1 MPIVDERMARGD
13 YVPYYE
19 EREIT
24 APVDLCDER
33 GRLNDAARGWSRAP
47 LTRAN
52 LSGHWPR
59 KKKWNFWNW
68 ISPKFVFSVTVAD
81 IDFASFCGV
90 SFTDFE
96 TRENFSGMALGRHGH
111 TAMPEEVEKSIFWKS
126 KGVDY
131 SFDHQGDR
139 ILVKYRGPLMKGGE
153 AAADFVIHKPK
164 GHETLNIVAPWSD
177 ERFQMN
183 SKHNTLP
190 CEGSVTVRGSNYLM
204 DPAECHGVQDFGR
217 GMWPYRS
224 CWNWGVLTGH
234 AGADVIGVNM
244 GAKWTTGTGA
254 NENGICLNGR
264 LYKVMED
271 LDWEYDAGDFMKPW
285 RVRAPHSKMID
296 LTLTPTIANATN
308 LSLGVMRTG
317 GTCSFGRWNGIVRCD
332 GREIGIKNVVG
343 WAEEFEHRW

>member
-1 MPIVDERMARGD
+1 MLRRDFIKGGGAAAAGMMIGSAAAAKKLVPDWMPIMDARMGRGD
-13 YVPYYE
+13 YVPWYE
-19 EREIT
+19 ERELT
-24 APVDLCDER
+24 APVDLCDAR
-33 GRLNDAARGWSRAP
+33 GRLNPAARGWSRVP

-68 ISPKFVFSVTVAD
+68 ISPEFVFSVTVAD

-90 SFTDFE
+90 NFTDFG
-96 TRENFSGMALGRHGH
+96 TRETFAGMALGRHGH
-111 TAMPEEVEKSIFWKS
+111 TQMPEEVE
-126 KGVDY
+126 
-131 SFDHQGDR
+131 
-139 ILVKYRGPLMKGGE
+139 
-153 AAADFVIHKPK
+153 DFVIHKPA
-164 GHETLNIVAPWSD
+164 GHETLNIVVPWSD
-177 ERFQMN
+177 KRFQMN

-190 CEGSVTVRGSNYLM
+190 CEGSVTIRGRNYLL
-204 DPAECHGVQDFGR
+204 DPATCHGVQDFGR

-234 AGADVIGVNM
+234 AGADVVGVNM

-285 RVRAPHSKMID
+285 RVTAPHSKMID
-296 LTLTPTIANATN
+296 LTLAPIMANATDLN
-308 LSLGVMRTG
+308 LGVMRTG
-317 GTCSFGRWNGIVRCD
+317 GTCSFGLWSGTVRCG
-332 GREIGIKNVVG
+332 GREIEIKNIIG
-343 WAEEFEHRW
+343 WAEEFQHRW